1 VIAGDPVAVGIDVGG
16 TKVSA
21 LRVRADGEVLARA
34 HGPTPADDVEATIE
48 ALLDA
53 AGAVLTS
60 DVVAVGLGAAGLV
73 HWSDGTVLFAP
84 NLAWRDAPLK
94 ARLERAFD
102 RPAVVDNDCTA
113 AAYGEWQIGAA
124 RGVSDVVYVG
134 VGTGIGGGIVAGG
147 AIQRGANGFGGEI
160 GHIIV
165 EPGGPE
171 CGCGNLGCWETVA
184 SGRAILRDGR
194 AAVTRHRHSLL
205 AELAAG
211 DPGSVTGQMV
221 TEAAEEGDATALG
234 IFAEAGHRLG
244 QGIAGIV
251 NVLDP
256 SVVVVGG
263 GAAEAGD
270 LLLEPARVAYRSS
283 VEGRERRPDVPI
295 VGAMLGADGAAIGA
309 ALLAIGQ
316 NA

>member
-1 VIAGDPVAVGIDVGG
+1 MTDGAPVAVGIDVGG

-34 HGPTPADDVEATIE
+34 LGPTPADDVEATIE

-53 AGAVLTS
+53 AAAVLTS
-60 DVVAVGLGAAGLV
+60 NVLAVGLGAAGLV
-73 HWSDGTVLFAP
+73 RWPDGTLLFAP

-94 ARLERAFD
+94 ERLEEAFD
-102 RPAVVDNDCTA
+102 RPVVVDNDCTA
-113 AAYGEWQIGAA
+113 AAYGEWQIGAG
-124 RGVSDVVYVG
+124 RGVADLLYVG

-147 AIQRGANGFGGEI
+147 AIQRGANGFAGEI
-160 GHIIV
+160 GHIVV

-171 CGCGNLGCWETVA
+171 CGCGNRGCWETVA

-194 AAVTRHRHSLL
+194 AAVTRHHHSLL
-205 AELAAG
+205 TELAGG
-211 DPGSVTGQMV
+211 DPGSLTGQMV
-221 TEAAEEGDATALG
+221 TEAAEKGDPTARG
-234 IFAEAGHRLG
+234 ILAEVGHRLG
-244 QGIAGIV
+244 QGIAGLV

-270 LLLEPARVAYRSS
+270 LLLEPARTAYRSA

-295 VGAMLGADGAAIGA
+295 VAAALGAEGAAIGA
-309 ALLAIGQ
+309 ALLAIG
-316 NA
+316 AGA